1 MHHSGQLVIE
11 GDPDTGLVFRPAAEG
26 LTAAIRRSLDQ
37 ARALPVARTV
47 EVAAARAPDSASAE
61 SGDELRGVRA
71 ALEKLGYSRSE
82 ARRRLEIVLGRRE
95 ATGGTESPGAPGLI
109 RECLRL

>member
-61 SGDELRGVRA
+61 SEDELRGARA

-82 ARRRLEIVLGRRE
+82 ARRRLEIVLGSRE
-95 ATGGTESPGAPGLI
+95 ATGGKESPGAPELI
-109 RECLRL
+109 RECLRP